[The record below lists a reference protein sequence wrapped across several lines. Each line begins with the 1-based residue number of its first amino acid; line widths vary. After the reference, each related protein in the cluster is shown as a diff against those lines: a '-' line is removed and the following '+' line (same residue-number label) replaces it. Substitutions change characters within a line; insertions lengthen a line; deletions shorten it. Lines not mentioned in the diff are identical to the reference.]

1 MSEERPPNLWW
12 GMFKRFAIA
21 TVLIVVLAAGVTA
34 TAALEQVKQVADV
47 IGRGSA
53 PIHSADLTPD
63 TPGAPQ
69 TILVIGS
76 DKRALARSAFDRRD
90 PPHSDTL
97 LLMRMDPN
105 RSQTSVLSIPRDL
118 QVTYTDHGRR
128 FPGAKINSA
137 YTVGGAQLA
146 VKVIKQTLPGLT
158 IQHVVD
164 VNFNG
169 FRRAVD
175 AVGCV
180 YTDVDRRYFNDNL
193 STPTPYAT
201 INIQPGYQ
209 RLCGQDALDYVRYRH
224 TDSDFVRVARQQD
237 FIRQMKEQVGVSGL
251 VGKRAQI
258 ENAVGP
264 SITTDIRGVG
274 EVIRLSKLI
283 AFSVGRPVRQVRFQS
298 NVVNNKSGS
307 FVTATTQQIH
317 TTVGD
322 FLHGDPAPR
331 LPPPPP
337 PARRAARGSRGHRRP
352 TPAPATVPGLTN
364 TPDPL
369 RQAALAHTGGSVG
382 LYYPRTM
389 LASGGQA
396 DVRAYRLRDETGHLH
411 HAYRVVFSTGL
422 VGDYYGLQGMDWST
436 PPMLAHASPLRSSD
450 GHRFLAVSDGQHIH
464 VLAWHTAHGVYWLSN
479 TLLERLSNAQ
489 MLAIAESVAPLR

>member
-1 MSEERPPNLWW
+1 MSEELPPNLWW

-21 TVLIVVLAAGVTA
+21 TVLIVGLAAGVTA

-53 PIHSADLTPD
+53 PIRSADLTPD
-63 TPGAPQ
+63 RPGAAQ

-76 DKRALARSAFDRRD
+76 DKRALARSAFDRND

-105 RSQTSVLSIPRDL
+105 HSQTSVLSIPRDL

-146 VKVIKQTLPGLT
+146 VKVIKQTLPGVT

-180 YTDVDRRYFNDNL
+180 YADVDRRYFNDNL

-237 FIRQMKEQVGVSGL
+237 FVRQMKEQVGVSGI
-251 VGKRAQI
+251 VDKRTQI

-298 NVVNNKSGS
+298 NVLNVKRGS
-307 FVTATTQQIH
+307 FVTANTQQIRS
-317 TTVGD
+317 TVGD

-331 LPPPPP
+331 LPSSPPP
-337 PARRAARGSRGHRRP
+337 RRAAHGSSHRHS
-352 TPAPATVPGLTN
+352 PAPAGAPGLTSTSN
-364 TPDPL
+364 TL
-369 RQAALAHTGGSVG
+369 RQAVLAHAGGSMS

-389 LASGGQA
+389 LASGAQE
-396 DVRAYRLRDETGHLH
+396 DVRAYRLRDPSGRSHR
-411 HAYRVVFSTGL
+411 AYRVVFSTGL
-422 VGDYYGLQGMDWST
+422 VGDYYGLQGTEWMT
-436 PPMLAHASPLRSSD
+436 PPMLAHATPLRAPD
-450 GHRFLAVSDGQHIH
+450 GHRFLAVNDGQHIH
-464 VLAWHTAHGVYWLSN
+464 VLAWRTAHGTYWLSN
-479 TLLERLSNAQ
+479 TLLERLTNAQ
-489 MLAIAESVAPLR
+489 MLAIAQSAAPLR

>member
-1 MSEERPPNLWW
+1 VSEERPPNLWW

-21 TVLIVVLAAGVTA
+21 AMLIVGLAAGVTA
-34 TAALEQVKQVADV
+34 TAALEQVKQVADAL
-47 IGRGSA
+47 GRGS
-53 PIHSADLTPD
+53 PLIRSVDLTPD
-63 TPGAPQ
+63 KPGAPQ

-76 DKRALARSAFDRRD
+76 DKRALARSAFDRKD

-118 QVTYTDHGRR
+118 QVTYSDHGRR
-128 FPGAKINSA
+128 YPGAKINSA
-137 YTVGGAQLA
+137 YTVGGAKLA
-146 VKVIKQTLPGLT
+146 VSVLKQTLPGIS

-237 FIRQMKEQVGVSGL
+237 FIRQMKEQVGVNG
-251 VGKRAQI
+251 VIDKRTQI

-264 SITTDIRGVG
+264 SITTDVHGVG

-298 NVVNNKSGS
+298 RVLNLKGGS
-307 FVTATTQQIH
+307 YVTATAQQIH
-317 TTVGD
+317 STVSD
-322 FLHGDPAPR
+322 FLNGDQAPR
-331 LPPPPP
+331 LPSA
-337 PARRAARGSRGHRRP
+337 PAGRRPSRGSRHHRGTTP
-352 TPAPATVPGLTN
+352 TPVPGLTT
-364 TPDPL
+364 TPDSS
-369 RQAALAHTGGSVG
+369 RQAALAHTSGSVS
-382 LYYPRTM
+382 LFYPRSM
-389 LASGGQA
+389 LASGGQE
-396 DVRAYRLRDETGHLH
+396 DVRAYRLRDESRNLH
-411 HAYRVVFSTGL
+411 RAYRVVFSTGL
-422 VGDYYGLQGMDWST
+422 VGDYYGVQGMDWTT
-436 PPMLAHASPLRSSD
+436 PPMLAHASPLRAPD
-450 GHRFLAVSDGQHIH
+450 GHRFLAVNDGQHIH
-464 VLAWHTAHGVYWLSN
+464 VLAWRTAHAVYWLSN
-479 TLLERLSNAQ
+479 SLLERLSNAQ
-489 MLAIAESVAPLR
+489 MLAIAESAAPLH

>member
-1 MSEERPPNLWW
+1 MSEERPPNLWR

-21 TVLIVVLAAGVTA
+21 AVLIVVLAAGVTA

-53 PIHSADLTPD
+53 PIRSADLTPD
-63 TPGAPQ
+63 KPGAPQ

-76 DKRALARSAFDRRD
+76 DKRALSRSAFDRND

-97 LLMRMDPN
+97 LLMRMDPY

-118 QVTYTDHGRR
+118 KVTYSDHGRR

-137 YTVGGAQLA
+137 YTVGGAKLA
-146 VKVIKQTLPGLT
+146 VRIIKQTLPGIT

-180 YTDVDRRYFNDNL
+180 YVDVDRHYFNANL
-193 STPTPYAT
+193 GTADTNYAA

-237 FIRQMKEQVGVSGL
+237 FIRQMKEQVGVGGL
-251 VGKRAQI
+251 IDKRAQI
-258 ENAVGP
+258 ENAVGS

-283 AFSVGRPVRQVRFQS
+283 AFSIGRPVRQVHFQS
-298 NVVNNKSGS
+298 SVLNVKSGS
-307 FVTATTQQIH
+307 FVTATAQQIH
-317 TTVGD
+317 STVGD
-322 FLHGDPAPR
+322 FLNGDQAPRVPSAPAPSR
-331 LPPPPP
+331 PF
-337 PARRAARGSRGHRRP
+337 RGSHHRRST
-352 TPAPATVPGLTN
+352 TPAAVPGLAT
-364 TPDPL
+364 TPDSL
-369 RQAALAHTGGSVG
+369 RQAALAQASGSVR
-382 LYYPRTM
+382 LSYPRSM
-389 LASGGQA
+389 LASGGQE
-396 DVRAYRLRDETGHLH
+396 DVRAYRLRDESGHSH
-411 HAYRVVFSTGL
+411 RAYRVVFSTGL
-422 VGDYYGLQGMDWST
+422 VGDYYGVEGMDWMT
-436 PPMLAHASPLRSSD
+436 PPMLAHASPLRAPD
-450 GHRFLAVSDGQHIH
+450 GHRFLAVNDGQHIH
-464 VLAWHTAHGVYWLSN
+464 VLAWRTAHAVYWLSN

-489 MLAIAESVAPLR
+489 MLAIAESAAPLR